1 MNVELSKGRKI
12 LMYISI
18 FLTSIAVMGEMGIMP
33 FVYDLYGAFDNAMAV
48 NFIVSGSA
56 LFVLLGSLLFT
67 WLMHKFEKKQLLL
80 VSTII
85 FCVSSIFCAAV
96 NNVYYIC
103 VMRAFMGLGEGAT
116 NAVIMAYIAQV
127 FLEEDKRA
135 AFMGYYNAAMT
146 GFAIIMSYAS
156 GVLASVSW
164 QNAFKLYIP
173 SVLMIIGVL
182 LFVPQVG
189 VLEEE
194 ESAGKNQSGK
204 KEPLGKLFIFF
215 IVDYVIFTWMYAI
228 MSYYVSAYVAENGMG
243 GAYYAGILTSLT
255 QVGGFVCALLFGK
268 VYAKLKKNT
277 SILCIVIV
285 GAALILMY
293 FVRTNAVA
301 VVASLL
307 IGGLYGMYFAYS
319 YAYVAEIVP
328 VSRIDDAI
336 GYTTAIYGVAFFVFP
351 YIAGFAASVLSSD
364 GAYTPVFLLIGIIG
378 VIPLIL
384 EIISGKDYK
393 KMMSE
398 KTR

>member
-1 MNVELSKGRKI
+1 
-12 LMYISI
+12 MYISV

-33 FVYDLYGAFDNAMAV
+33 FVYDLYGAFDNEIAV

-67 WLMHKFEKKQLLL
+67 WLMHKYGKKQLL
-80 VSTII
+80 VASTII

-96 NNVYYIC
+96 DNVYYIC
-103 VMRAFMGLGEGAT
+103 AMRALMGLGEGAT
-116 NAVIMAYIAQV
+116 NAVVMAYIAQT

-164 QNAFKLYIP
+164 KNAFKLYIP

-189 VLEEE
+189 TLEE
-194 ESAGKNQSGK
+194 GNGTDQQKKVG
-204 KEPLGKLFIFF
+204 KEPLGRLFVFF

-255 QVGGFVCALLFGK
+255 QVGGFICALLFGK
-268 VYAKLKKNT
+268 VYTKLKKNT
-277 SILCIVIV
+277 SILCIIGV
-285 GAALILMY
+285 GISLILMY
-293 FVRTNAVA
+293 YVRTNMMAVIA
-301 VVASLL
+301 ALL
-307 IGGLYGMYFAYS
+307 IGGLYGMYFSYS

-351 YIAGFAASVLSSD
+351 YLAGFCSSMLSSD
-364 GAYTPVFLLIGIIG
+364 GAYTPVFLLMGVVG

-384 EIISGKDYK
+384 ELVSGKEYK
-393 KMMSE
+393 KMLSE
-398 KTR
+398 KVD